1 MRCWRWY
8 SVVWFWHRE
17 LVMHMR
23 SLLMGVGFSLSIAA
37 GLGAQAGQV
46 TKDTLPGV
54 TNLARVE
61 TTVACAGATTPASMS
76 GIRRLGF
83 VSVINLRLATE
94 NGADVDAEA
103 SAARAAGLRYVHL
116 PFNGASPDGAV
127 VDQFLAAIK
136 DPANQ
141 PAFIHCATGN
151 RAAAMWMV
159 KRVVVD
165 GWDVAKAGEEAAA
178 LGLTSSPL
186 KQFVLDYLQAH
197 PR

>member
-1 MRCWRWY
+1 MN
-8 SVVWFWHRE
+8 
-17 LVMHMR
+17 MR
-23 SLLMGVGFSLSIAA
+23 SLLMGVGFSVSIAA
-37 GLGAQAGQV
+37 GLGAQSGQV
-46 TKDTLPGV
+46 TKETLPGV

-61 TTVACAGATTPASMS
+61 TTVACAGATTPASMA
-76 GIRRLGF
+76 GIRKLGF
-83 VSVINLRLATE
+83 ASVINLRLATE

-116 PFNGASPDGAV
+116 PFNGASPDQAV
-127 VDQFLAAIK
+127 VDQFLVAIK

>member
-1 MRCWRWY
+1 MNT
-8 SVVWFWHRE
+8 
-17 LVMHMR
+17 R
-23 SLLMGVGFSLSIAA
+23 SLSAPMAVALAVVLAA
-37 GLGAQAGQV
+37 GAGAQSGQV
-46 TKDTLPGV
+46 TKEPLPGV
-54 TNLARVE
+54 TNFARLD
-61 TTVACAGATTPASMS
+61 TTVACAGATTPASMA
-76 GIRRLGF
+76 GIRSLGF
-83 VSVINLRLATE
+83 ASVINLRLATE

-116 PFNGASPDGAV
+116 PFNGASPEQAV
-127 VDQFLAAIK
+127 VDAFLAAIK

-159 KRVVVD
+159 KRVVID
-165 GWDVAKAGEEAAA
+165 RWDVSRAGEEAAA
-178 LGLTSSPL
+178 LGLTSGAL